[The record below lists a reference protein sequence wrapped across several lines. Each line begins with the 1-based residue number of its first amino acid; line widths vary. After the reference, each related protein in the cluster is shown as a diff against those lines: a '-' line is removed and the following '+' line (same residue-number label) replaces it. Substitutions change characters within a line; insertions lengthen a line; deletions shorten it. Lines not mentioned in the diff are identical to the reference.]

1 MQYEQFMMIGRETLL
16 SVLFTIGPVLGAA
29 LVAGLVIGIFQA
41 ATSINE
47 STLAFV
53 PKLIVVFI
61 VLALS
66 GPFMI
71 VTISEFFQ
79 TIFSEI
85 GRVNQ

>member
-1 MQYEQFMMIGRETLL
+1 
-16 SVLFTIGPVLGAA
+16 
-29 LVAGLVIGIFQA
+29 
-41 ATSINE
+41 
-47 STLAFV
+47 V